1 MDFLRLNFGVYAQII
16 VAEAYTNIVKLDYI
30 WKYMFMTY
38 N

>member
-1 MDFLRLNFGVYAQII
+1 MELKFGGIAQNI